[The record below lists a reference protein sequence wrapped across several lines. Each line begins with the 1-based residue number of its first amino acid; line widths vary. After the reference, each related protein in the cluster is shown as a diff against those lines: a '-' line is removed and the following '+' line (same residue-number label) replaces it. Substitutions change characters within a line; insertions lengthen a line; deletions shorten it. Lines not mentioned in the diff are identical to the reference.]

1 MRYEWDEAKNR
12 SNIIKHGFGF
22 ADAPHVLTGHCVTF
36 VDDRLDYGG
45 RSQDPSATGE

>member
-12 SNIIKHGFGF
+12 SNIIKHGFDF

-36 VDDRLDYGG
+36 VMTVSSMEKNGL
-45 RSQDPSATGE
+45 